1 MAEKQTFILGLIG
14 GVGREEHGSYPFE
27 RSLRFLCDSDRSYG
41 QEAFG
46 AGEAALNEISALL
59 AWGTF

>member
-14 GVGREEHGSYPFE
+14 GVGAGKSTVLTLLKDHYG
-27 RSLRFLCDSDRSYG
+27 FLCDSDRSYG

-46 AGEAALNEISALL
+46 AGGGSI
-59 AWGTF
+59 